1 MSFVFVQSGVEK
13 IMFILCEDTKVLS
26 PFRLHCVAER
36 SAIYI
41 YLIQVPKSLC
51 SFRVITVLLC
61 IVVVTSLSVDKWT
74 NV

>member
-41 YLIQVPKSLC
+41 YLIQVPKSL
-51 SFRVITVLLC
+51 LLC